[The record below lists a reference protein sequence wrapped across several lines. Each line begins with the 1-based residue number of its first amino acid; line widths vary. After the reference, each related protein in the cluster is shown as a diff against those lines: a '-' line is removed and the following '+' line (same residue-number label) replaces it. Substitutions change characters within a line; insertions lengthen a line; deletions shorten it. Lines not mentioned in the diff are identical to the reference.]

1 MNDALIYSQVSDH
14 GAYAELHQML
24 PSQIPAISPALDQTL
39 DFLAKRRK
47 ADGSEIE
54 IEVALGEAIANAVL
68 HGNRERAG
76 KCVSVVCRC
85 TNDGDVTITVQD
97 QGMGFESK
105 HVPDPTI
112 PNNRSSNSG
121 RGIYLMR
128 TLMDAVRFERE
139 GTVVHM
145 VKRSNA
151 RSVVEWNAR

>member
-1 MNDALIYSQVSDH
+1 MHDALIYSQVSDH

-24 PSQIPAISPALDQTL
+24 ASQIPAISPALDETL
-39 DFLAKRRK
+39 GFLAKRRK

-68 HGNRERAG
+68 HGNRERSG

-85 TNDGDVTITVQD
+85 TNDGDVMITVRD
-97 QGMGFESK
+97 QGIGFESE
-105 HVPDPTI
+105 HVPDQTI
-112 PNNRSSNSG
+112 PDNLSSNSG
-121 RGIYLMR
+121 RGIYFMR

-145 VKRSNA
+145 LKRSNV
-151 RSVVEWNAR
+151 RSVVE